1 MGVSIGHFQQVALN
15 SLAWLI
21 NRAEGVVVNATRGKS
36 QPDANRCTVELF
48 VTTYTGVFGAVVEGN
63 RLISGAR

>member
-21 NRAEGVVVNATRGKS
+21 NRAEGVVNATRGKS
-36 QPDANRCTVELF
+36 QPDANRCTMELF
-48 VTTYTGVFGAVVEGN
+48 VTIYTGVFGAVVEGN